1 MKLMQRFILSR
12 SAEKRLVYFYGM
24 VTVDEHV
31 WLLRDKAGD
40 LLMFEDKADYP
51 FLLPVWPSRSFAETV
66 AEKIDEPYEAFNI
79 SLSSFVDDL
88 LVRIE
93 KDGGAATIFP
103 NGHDTITQTREEIKE
118 MLRTIEKQ

>member
-51 FLLPVWPSRSFAETV
+51 FYFLCGQAEASR
-66 AEKIDEPYEAFNI
+66 KRW
-79 SLSSFVDDL
+79 L
-88 LVRIE
+88 
-93 KDGGAATIFP
+93 K
-103 NGHDTITQTREEIKE
+103 K
-118 MLRTIEKQ
+118 